1 MTQAPL
7 SQRKCAPC
15 EGGVTPL
22 PERAARALLQDVE
35 GWELVD
41 LPAPARVASQR
52 EAAGA
57 PVSGKAIRKTVRC
70 KDFLDAV
77 GLIQRIAPVAEA
89 EDHHPDLHLTGYRTL
104 TVELSTHAIGGLSE
118 NDFILA
124 AKIDGLLQRPG
135 R

>member
-1 MTQAPL
+1 MAGPPL
-7 SQRKCAPC
+7 AQRTCKPC
-15 EGGVTPL
+15 EGGVEPL
-22 PERAARALLQDVE
+22 PASAANTLLADLQ

-41 LPAPARVASQR
+41 
-52 EAAGA
+52 
-57 PVSGKAIRKTVRC
+57 GKAIRKTVTC

-77 GLIQRIAPVAEA
+77 CLIQRIAPVAEA